1 MITIQRVDATMPQRI
16 ARDNLATALND
27 EIAQYYQ
34 TEIARNQDQRQA
46 NLEPYL
52 LEQANLNNQKSAI
65 DVFNNADKLNA
76 RKRLDAL
83 LASGYVPTTENILN
97 NSQGFN
103 TLQQKLVNELYGDTL
118 KNQEKSIENAMS
130 QASMDRYNEQIQYM
144 KDKYGVT
151 PVQADV
157 DYLMKNRND
166 IPINTSISVASKQR
180 SSVDGSNYA
189 PTPSNGSNASV
200 TNPNK
205 LIYDKVTGQ
214 PIGEGFGKLNLN
226 PFAPDIADD
235 NTQKGFSNL
244 IDTQTK
250 LGNIKQVS
258 PDTAGALAVYTTLD
272 GSTLVAN
279 TSDVPAMDKLEAM
292 QEADQAKL
300 ADKSLPESVRASY
313 AKQTDNKVFYIS
325 PESKQ
330 ALMSANNRDVYDV
343 NKDGDLLLTK
353 NMSNS
358 KGFNS
363 VNPNSMSAKDMY
375 QNTSKIT
382 TMQNDPNIKPDI
394 NDRTLKAEV
403 SALVKP
409 FTEGLTTFMAMP
421 ELDKDTK
428 ATMNRVLATADGSA
442 RVNEFFN
449 QYGANVLRNAD
460 KDTIEDIVS
469 YFESGESAGSKLNNA
484 MKKLLRRDTTEDTN
498 YMLAR
503 LEARKELASD
513 RSQAMKLATQ
523 YRASLDPKSEEYKQI
538 TTFMEDL
545 KSGKAK
551 LPAYNGDILN
561 GNPNMGD
568 RAKQFTYIA
577 ADKDGKYQSYM
588 GKDINGKIP
597 VSGLEVNPLFDKLV
611 DFYSKQRMYNRSNKN
626 YVLPDRK
633 KPTSREYYPTEQ
645 DMFDALITD

>member
-1 MITIQRVDATMPQRI
+1 MITIQRVDATMPQKI

-65 DVFNNADKLNA
+65 DVFNNADMLNA
-76 RKRLDAL
+76 RKNLDQAI
-83 LASGYVPTTENILN
+83 ANGYVPTTENILS

-157 DYLMKNRND
+157 DHLMKNRNT
-166 IPINTSISVASKQR
+166 PNVNTSISVASNQR
-180 SSVDGSNYA
+180 SSVGGSNYA

-200 TNPNK
+200 IDPNEIVYDPVTKQPLTKGVTN
-205 LIYDKVTGQ
+205 
-214 PIGEGFGKLNLN
+214 FN
-226 PFAPDIADD
+226 PFASDTIDD

-244 IDTQTK
+244 MDTQTK

-279 TSDVPAMDKLEAM
+279 TADVSAMDKLEAM

-363 VNPNSMSAKDMY
+363 VNPKGISAKDMY

-469 YFESGESAGSKLNNA
+469 YFKSGEGAGSKLNDA

-503 LEARKELASD
+503 LEARKDLASD
-513 RSQAMKLATQ
+513 KSQAMKLATQ

-588 GKDINGKIP
+588 GKAINGKIP

-611 DFYSKQRMYNRSNKN
+611 DFYSKQRMYNRSNKS
-626 YVLPDRK
+626 YVLPNRK

>member
-1 MITIQRVDATMPQRI
+1 
-16 ARDNLATALND
+16 
-27 EIAQYYQ
+27 
-34 TEIARNQDQRQA
+34 
-46 NLEPYL
+46 
-52 LEQANLNNQKSAI
+52 
-65 DVFNNADKLNA
+65 
-76 RKRLDAL
+76 
-83 LASGYVPTTENILN
+83 
-97 NSQGFN
+97 
-103 TLQQKLVNELYGDTL
+103 
-118 KNQEKSIENAMS
+118 MS

-157 DYLMKNRND
+157 DFLMKNRNT
-166 IPINTSISVASKQR
+166 PNVNTSISVASKQR
-180 SSVDGSNYA
+180 SSVGGSNYA
-189 PTPSNGSNASV
+189 PTPLNGSNAPV
-200 TNPNK
+200 INPNEV
-205 LIYDKVTGQ
+205 IYDRVTGQ
-214 PIGEGFGKLNLN
+214 PLAKGVTNFN
-226 PFAPDIADD
+226 PFASDTIDD
-235 NTQKGFSNL
+235 NTQKGFSHL

-258 PDTAGALAVYTTLD
+258 PDTQGALAVYTTLD

-279 TSDVPAMDKLEAM
+279 TSDVSAMDKLEAM
-292 QEADQAKL
+292 QEADKAKL

-363 VNPNSMSAKDMY
+363 VNPNGISAKDMY

-460 KDTIEDIVS
+460 KDIIEDIVS
-469 YFESGESAGSKLNNA
+469 YFKTGEGAGSKLNDA

-503 LEARKELASD
+503 LEARKDLASD

-597 VSGLEVNPLFDKLV
+597 VSGLEVNPLFDKLI

-626 YVLPDRK
+626 YVLPNRK

-645 DMFDALITD
+645 DMFDALVTD

>member
-1 MITIQRVDATMPQRI
+1 MITIQRVDATMPQKI

-65 DVFNNADKLNA
+65 DVFNNADMLNA
-76 RKRLDAL
+76 RKSLDQAI
-83 LASGYVPTTENILN
+83 ANGYVPTTENILN

-157 DYLMKNRND
+157 DFLMKNRNA
-166 IPINTSISVASKQR
+166 PNVNTSISVASKQR
-180 SSVDGSNYA
+180 SSVGGSNYA

-200 TNPNK
+200 INPNEV
-205 LIYDKVTGQ
+205 IYDRVTKQ
-214 PIGEGFGKLNLN
+214 PLAKGVINFN
-226 PFAPDIADD
+226 PFASDTIDD

-244 IDTQTK
+244 MDTQTK

-279 TSDVPAMDKLEAM
+279 TSDVSAMDKLEAM
-292 QEADQAKL
+292 QEADEAKL

-353 NMSNS
+353 NISSS

-363 VNPNSMSAKDMY
+363 VNPYGISAKDMY

-382 TMQNDPNIKPDI
+382 TMQNDPNIKPNI

-469 YFESGESAGSKLNNA
+469 YFESGEGAGSKLNDA
-484 MKKLLRRDTTEDTN
+484 MKKLLRKDTTEDTN

-503 LEARKELASD
+503 LEARKDLARD

-545 KSGKAK
+545 KNGKAK

-597 VSGLEVNPLFDKLV
+597 VSGLEINPLFDKLV
-611 DFYSKQRMYNRSNKN
+611 DFYSKQRMYNRSNKS

-645 DMFDALITD
+645 DMFDALVTD

>member
-1 MITIQRVDATMPQRI
+1 MITIQRVDATMPQKI

-65 DVFNNADKLNA
+65 DVFNNADMLNA
-76 RKRLDAL
+76 RKSLDQAI
-83 LASGYVPTTENILN
+83 ANGYVPTTENILS

-157 DYLMKNRND
+157 DFLMKNRNT
-166 IPINTSISVASKQR
+166 PNVNTSISVASKQR
-180 SSVDGSNYA
+180 SSVGGSNYA
-189 PTPSNGSNASV
+189 PTPSNGSNAPV
-200 TNPNK
+200 INPNEV
-205 LIYDKVTGQ
+205 IYDRVTRQPLAKVGTNFNQ
-214 PIGEGFGKLNLN
+214 FVFDTI
-226 PFAPDIADD
+226 DD

-244 IDTQTK
+244 MDIQTK

-258 PDTAGALAVYTTLD
+258 PDTQGALAVYTTLD

-300 ADKSLPESVRASY
+300 TDKSLPESVRASY

-343 NKDGDLLLTK
+343 NKDGELLLTK

-363 VNPNSMSAKDMY
+363 GNPNGMSAKDMY

-469 YFESGESAGSKLNNA
+469 YFKTGEGAGSKLNDA

-498 YMLAR
+498 YILAR
-503 LEARKELASD
+503 LEARKDLASD

-545 KSGKAK
+545 KRGKAK

-577 ADKDGKYQSYM
+577 VDKDGKYQSYM

-626 YVLPDRK
+626 YVLPARK

-645 DMFDALITD
+645 DMFDAMITD

>member
-1 MITIQRVDATMPQRI
+1 MITIQRVDATMPQKI

-65 DVFNNADKLNA
+65 DVFNNADMLNA
-76 RKRLDAL
+76 RKSLDQAI
-83 LASGYVPTTENILN
+83 ANGYIPTTENILN

-157 DYLMKNRND
+157 DFLMKNRNA
-166 IPINTSISVASKQR
+166 PNVNTSISVASKQR
-180 SSVDGSNYA
+180 SSVGGSNYA

-200 TNPNK
+200 IDPNK
-205 LIYDKVTGQ
+205 VIYDPVTKQ
-214 PIGEGFGKLNLN
+214 PLAKGVTNFN
-226 PFAPDIADD
+226 PFASDTIDD

-244 IDTQTK
+244 MDTQTK

-279 TSDVPAMDKLEAM
+279 TSDVSAMDKLEAM
-292 QEADQAKL
+292 QEADKAKL
-300 ADKSLPESVRASY
+300 ADKSLPESVRTSY

-353 NMSNS
+353 NISSS
-358 KGFNS
+358 KGFDS
-363 VNPNSMSAKDMY
+363 VNPNGMSAKDMY

-382 TMQNDPNIKPDI
+382 TMQNDPNIKSDI
-394 NDRTLKAEV
+394 NDGTLKAEV

-469 YFESGESAGSKLNNA
+469 YFKTGEGAGSKLNDA
-484 MKKLLRRDTTEDTN
+484 MKKLLRRDSTEDTN

-568 RAKQFTYIA
+568 RAKQFTYIV

-645 DMFDALITD
+645 DMFDALVTD

>member
-1 MITIQRVDATMPQRI
+1 MITIQRVDATMPQKI

-65 DVFNNADKLNA
+65 DVFNNADMLNA
-76 RKRLDAL
+76 RKSLDQAI
-83 LASGYVPTTENILN
+83 ANGYVPTTENILN

-157 DYLMKNRND
+157 DFLMKNRNT
-166 IPINTSISVASKQR
+166 PNVNTSISVASNKR
-180 SSVDGSNYA
+180 SSVGGSNYA

-200 TNPNK
+200 IDPNEI
-205 LIYDKVTGQ
+205 IYDRVTGQ
-214 PIGEGFGKLNLN
+214 PLAKGVTNFN
-226 PFAPDIADD
+226 PFASDTIDD

-279 TSDVPAMDKLEAM
+279 TSDVSAMDKLEAM

-353 NMSNS
+353 NMSDS

-363 VNPNSMSAKDMY
+363 VNPNGMSAKDMY
-375 QNTSKIT
+375 QNISKIT
-382 TMQNDPNIKPDI
+382 TMQNDSGIDI
-394 NDRTLKAEV
+394 NTNAKTLKAEV

-449 QYGANVLRNAD
+449 TYGANVLRNAD

-469 YFESGESAGSKLNNA
+469 YFKTGEGAGSKLNDA
-484 MKKLLRRDTTEDTN
+484 MKKLLRRDTIEDTN

-503 LEARKELASD
+503 LEARKDLASD

-577 ADKDGKYQSYM
+577 ADKEGKYQSYM

>member
-65 DVFNNADKLNA
+65 DIFNNADMLNA
-76 RKRLDAL
+76 RKTLDRIIAN
-83 LASGYVPTTENILN
+83 GYVPTIEDILN

-103 TLQQKLVNELYGDTL
+103 TLQQKLINELYGNTL
-118 KNQEKSIENAMS
+118 KNQEKSIENAMG
-130 QASMDRYNEQIQYM
+130 QASMDRYNEQIRYM

-151 PVQADV
+151 PVQADT

-180 SSVDGSNYA
+180 SSVGGSNYA
-189 PTPSNGSNASV
+189 PTPSNGSDAPVIDPNQIIYDSV
-200 TNPNK
+200 TR
-205 LIYDKVTGQ
+205 Q
-214 PIGEGFGKLNLN
+214 PLAKGVINFNLS
-226 PFAPDIADD
+226 ASDTIDD

-258 PDTAGALAVYTTLD
+258 PDTAEALAVYTTLD
-272 GSTLVAN
+272 GSTLIAN
-279 TSDVPAMDKLEAM
+279 TSDVSAMYKLEAM
-292 QEADQAKL
+292 QEADKAKL
-300 ADKSLPESVRASY
+300 ADKSLPESIRASY
-313 AKQTDNKVFYIS
+313 AKQTDNKVFYVS

-330 ALMSANNRDVYDV
+330 ALMSTNNRDIYDV
-343 NKDGDLLLTK
+343 NKDGDLLLIK

-363 VNPNSMSAKDMY
+363 VNSNGISAKDMY

-382 TMQNDPNIKPDI
+382 TMQNDPSIKPDI

-469 YFESGESAGSKLNNA
+469 YFESGEGAGSRLNDA

-538 TTFMEDL
+538 ATFMEDL

-597 VSGLEVNPLFDKLV
+597 VSGLEINPLFDKLV

-633 KPTSREYYPTEQ
+633 KPTSKEYYPTEQ
-645 DMFDALITD
+645 DMFDALVTD

>member
-1 MITIQRVDATMPQRI
+1 MITIQRVDATMPQKI

-65 DVFNNADKLNA
+65 DVFNNADMLNA
-76 RKRLDAL
+76 RKSLDQAI
-83 LASGYVPTTENILN
+83 ANGYVPTTENILN

-180 SSVDGSNYA
+180 SSVGGNNYA

-205 LIYDKVTGQ
+205 LIYDRVPGQ

-226 PFAPDIADD
+226 LSAPDIADD

-244 IDTQTK
+244 MDTQTK

-272 GSTLVAN
+272 GSTLIAN
-279 TSDVPAMDKLEAM
+279 TSDVTAMYKLEAM

-300 ADKSLPESVRASY
+300 ADKSLPESVGASY

-343 NKDGDLLLTK
+343 NKDGELLLTK
-353 NMSNS
+353 NMSSS

-363 VNPNSMSAKDMY
+363 VNPNGMSAKDMY
-375 QNTSKIT
+375 QKTNRINAI
-382 TMQNDPNIKPDI
+382 QNDKSIDI
-394 NDRTLKAEV
+394 NTNARTLKADIA
-403 SALVKP
+403 ALVKP
-409 FTEGLTTFMAMP
+409 FTEGLTTFMVMP

-449 QYGANVLRNAD
+449 RYGANVLRNAD
-460 KDTIEDIVS
+460 KDTIQDIVS
-469 YFESGESAGSKLNNA
+469 YFESGEGAGFKLNDA

-503 LEARKELASD
+503 LEAREDLASD

-588 GKDINGKIP
+588 GKDINDKIP
-597 VSGLEVNPLFDKLV
+597 ISGLEINPIFDRLV
-611 DFYSKQRMYNRSNKN
+611 DFYSKQKMYNRSNKN

-633 KPTSREYYPTEQ
+633 KPTSRKYYPTEQ

>member
-1 MITIQRVDATMPQRI
+1 MVTMQRVNAGMPQRI

-65 DVFNNADKLNA
+65 DVFNNADMLNA
-76 RKRLDAL
+76 RKSLDQAI
-83 LASGYVPTTENILN
+83 ANGYVPTTENILN

-157 DYLMKNRND
+157 DFLMKNRNT
-166 IPINTSISVASKQR
+166 PNVNTSISVASNQR
-180 SSVDGSNYA
+180 SSVGGSNYA
-189 PTPSNGSNASV
+189 SSPSNGSNASV
-200 TNPNK
+200 IDPNEV
-205 LIYDKVTGQ
+205 IYDPVTKQ
-214 PIGEGFGKLNLN
+214 PLAKGVTNFN
-226 PFAPDIADD
+226 PFASDTIDD

-244 IDTQTK
+244 MDTQTK

-279 TSDVPAMDKLEAM
+279 TSDVSAMDKLEAM

-363 VNPNSMSAKDMY
+363 VNPNGMSAKDMY

-382 TMQNDPNIKPDI
+382 TMQYDPNIKPDI

-469 YFESGESAGSKLNNA
+469 YFESGEGAGSKLNDA

-503 LEARKELASD
+503 LEARKDLASD

-523 YRASLDPKSEEYKQI
+523 YRASLDPRSEEYKQI

-597 VSGLEVNPLFDKLV
+597 VSGLEINPLFDKLV

-645 DMFDALITD
+645 DMFDALVTD

>member
-1 MITIQRVDATMPQRI
+1 MITIQRVDATMPQKI

-65 DVFNNADKLNA
+65 DVFNNADMLNA
-76 RKRLDAL
+76 RKSLDQAI
-83 LASGYVPTTENILN
+83 ANGYVPTTENILN

-166 IPINTSISVASKQR
+166 IPINTSISVASNQR
-180 SSVDGSNYA
+180 SSVGGSNYA
-189 PTPSNGSNASV
+189 PTPSNGSNAPV
-200 TNPNK
+200 IDPNE
-205 LIYDKVTGQ
+205 IVYDPATKQ
-214 PIGEGFGKLNLN
+214 PLAKGVANFN
-226 PFAPDIADD
+226 PFASDTIDD

-279 TSDVPAMDKLEAM
+279 TSDVSAMDKLEAM
-292 QEADQAKL
+292 QEADKAKL

-330 ALMSANNRDVYDV
+330 ALMSTNNRDVYDV

-353 NMSNS
+353 NISSS
-358 KGFNS
+358 KGFDS
-363 VNPNSMSAKDMY
+363 VNPKGISAKDMY

-382 TMQNDPNIKPDI
+382 AMQYDPNIKPDI

-449 QYGANVLRNAD
+449 RYGANVLRNAD
-460 KDTIEDIVS
+460 KDIIEDIVS
-469 YFESGESAGSKLNNA
+469 YFESGEGAGSKLNDA

-545 KSGKAK
+545 KGGKAK

-633 KPTSREYYPTEQ
+633 KPTSRKYYPTEQ
-645 DMFDALITD
+645 DMFDALVTD